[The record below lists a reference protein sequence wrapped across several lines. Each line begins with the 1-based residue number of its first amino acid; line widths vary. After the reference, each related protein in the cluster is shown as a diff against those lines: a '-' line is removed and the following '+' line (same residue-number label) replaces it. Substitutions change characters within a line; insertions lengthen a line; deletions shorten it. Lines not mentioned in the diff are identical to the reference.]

1 MKAMKQVAVI
11 GLGQFGTHLARELS
25 RMKCEV
31 LAIDSSEER
40 VSDLRDDVS
49 RAVIGDARDM
59 DVVRS
64 LITSEV
70 DEAVVS
76 LGESMEASILCTLHL
91 SHMGVKR
98 IRTKAISD
106 DHAAILKAV
115 GAHELIFPERETA
128 ERTARRI
135 AHPTLLDYF
144 PFAED
149 YRIME
154 ITIPRPLWGKSLGE
168 SGVRTEFN
176 LLVLATKSAVTGQFH
191 FMPGAADVLSE
202 SDILVVLGREV
213 DLARFS
219 VLE

>member
-1 MKAMKQVAVI
+1 MRQVAVI
-11 GLGQFGTHLARELS
+11 GLGQFGTHLARELTQ
-25 RMKCEV
+25 MHCEV
-31 LAIDSSEER
+31 MAIDSDEAR
-40 VSDLRDDVS
+40 VAELRDDVH

-59 DVVRS
+59 EVLQS
-64 LITSEV
+64 LITSSM

-91 SHMGVKR
+91 SQIGVKR
-98 IRTKAISD
+98 IRTKAVNE
-106 DHAAILKAV
+106 DHAMILKAV
-115 GAHELIFPERETA
+115 GAHEPIFPERETA

-154 ITIPRPLWGKSLGE
+154 IAMPRPLVGKSLGE
-168 SGVRTEFN
+168 SQLRSSYN
-176 LLVLATKSAVTGQFH
+176 LLVLATKSAATGQFH
-191 FMPGAADVLSE
+191 FMPTADDKLSTD
-202 SDILVVLGREV
+202 DILIVLGREV

-219 VLE
+219 VLEE

>member
-1 MKAMKQVAVI
+1 MRQVAVI
-11 GLGQFGTHLARELS
+11 GLGQFGTHLS
-25 RMKCEV
+25 RALTKMHCEV
-31 LAIDSSEER
+31 MAIDSSEDR
-40 VSDLRDDVS
+40 VAELRDDVH

-59 DVVRS
+59 DVLQS
-64 LITSEV
+64 LITSSV

-91 SHMGVKR
+91 SQIGVKF
-98 IRTKAISD
+98 IRTKAVNE
-106 DHAAILKAV
+106 DHALILKAV

-149 YRIME
+149 HRIME
-154 ITIPRPLWGKSLGE
+154 ILLPRPLVGKSLGE
-168 SGVRTEFN
+168 SQLRGSFN
-176 LLVLATKSAVTGQFH
+176 LLVLATKSKTTGQFR
-191 FMPGAADVLSE
+191 FMPAADDVLKE
-202 SDILVVLGREV
+202 DDILIVLGREV

-219 VLE
+219 VLEE

>member
-1 MKAMKQVAVI
+1 MRQVAVI
-11 GLGQFGTHLARELS
+11 GLGQFGTHLARALTK
-25 RMKCEV
+25 MHCEV
-31 LAIDSSEER
+31 MAIDSSEAR
-40 VSDLRDDVS
+40 VADLRDDVH

-59 DVVRS
+59 DVLSS
-64 LITSEV
+64 LITASV

-91 SHMGVKR
+91 SQIGVKQ
-98 IRTKAISD
+98 IRTKAVNE
-106 DHAAILKAV
+106 DHALILKAV

-149 YRIME
+149 HRIME
-154 ITIPRPLWGKSLGE
+154 IAMPRSLVGKTLGE
-168 SGVRTEFN
+168 SQLRGSFN
-176 LLVLATKSAVTGQFH
+176 LLVLATKSASTGQFR
-191 FMPGAADVLSE
+191 FMPAGD
-202 SDILVVLGREV
+202 DILKEDDILIVLGREV

-219 VLE
+219 VLEG

>member
-1 MKAMKQVAVI
+1 MRQVAVI
-11 GLGQFGTHLARELS
+11 GLGQFGTHLARALTQ
-25 RMKCEV
+25 MHCEV
-31 LAIDSSEER
+31 MAIDINDAR
-40 VSDLRDDVS
+40 VAELRDDVH
-49 RAVIGDARDM
+49 RAVIGDAREL
-59 DVVRS
+59 DVLQS
-64 LITSEV
+64 LITSSM

-91 SHMGVKR
+91 SKIGVKR
-98 IRTKAISD
+98 IRTKAINE
-106 DHAAILKAV
+106 DHALILTAV

-154 ITIPRPLWGKSLGE
+154 IILPKPLVGKSLGE
-168 SGVRTEFN
+168 SRLRADYN
-176 LLVLATKSAVTGQFH
+176 LLVLATKSSASGKFN
-191 FMPGAADVLSE
+191 FMPAAEDLLKKD
-202 SDILVVLGREV
+202 DILIVLGREV

-219 VLE
+219 VMAD

>member
-1 MKAMKQVAVI
+1 MRQVAVI
-11 GLGQFGTHLARELS
+11 GLGQFGTHLS
-25 RMKCEV
+25 RALTQMHCEV
-31 LAIDSSEER
+31 MAIDMNEAR
-40 VSDLRDDVS
+40 VAELRDDVH

-59 DVVRS
+59 EVLQS
-64 LITSEV
+64 LITSSV

-91 SHMGVKR
+91 SQIGVKR
-98 IRTKAISD
+98 IRTKAVNE
-106 DHAAILKAV
+106 DHALILTAV

-154 ITIPRPLWGKSLGE
+154 IVLPKPLIGKSLGE
-168 SGVRTEFN
+168 SQLRSGYN
-176 LLVLATKSAVTGQFH
+176 LLVLATKSSTTGQFS
-191 FMPGAADVLSE
+191 FMPAAEDVLKKD
-202 SDILVVLGREV
+202 DILIVLGQEV

-219 VLE
+219 VLEE